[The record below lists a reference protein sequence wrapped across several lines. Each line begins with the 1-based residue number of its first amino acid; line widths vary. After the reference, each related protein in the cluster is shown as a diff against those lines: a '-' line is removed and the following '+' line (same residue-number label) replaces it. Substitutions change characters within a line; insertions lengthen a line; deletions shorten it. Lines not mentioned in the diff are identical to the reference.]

1 LLRNNLEDWKYACLG
16 GDMLIS
22 VLLHIAMVV
31 LLLLLTPSS
40 TGVLRE
46 PAKNRILGPRIL
58 LSPIPAPSKG
68 GGGSDSVTPPSRGV
82 LPRYAQRQF
91 APPMIQTENPNP
103 KLEVEPTVL
112 VASADLSVLPAAP
125 IGLPSGM
132 PGPPSGGSGHRGG
145 IGTGI
150 GGGIGDGIGPGV
162 EGLVPQPMRGDI
174 RQPVAIYKVEPE
186 YSEEARKVRV
196 QGTVVVEA
204 LIDEKGNTRALRVRE
219 GLGYGLDE
227 QAMEAVN
234 HWRFRPATRGGHPIP
249 LVGTFY
255 LTFRLL

>member
-1 LLRNNLEDWKYACLG
+1 
-16 GDMLIS
+16 MLIS
-22 VLLHIAMVV
+22 VLLHIAAII

-40 TGVLRE
+40 TGVLGQATKE
-46 PAKNRILGPRIL
+46 RIRGPRIL

-68 GGGSDSVTPPSRGV
+68 GGGSDSLTKPSRGV
-82 LPRYAQRQF
+82 LPRYALHQF
-91 APPMIQTENPNP
+91 APPLVQQENPNP
-103 KLEVEPTVL
+103 KLVVEPTIV
-112 VASADLSVLPAAP
+112 VASADLSVPPATP

-145 IGTGI
+145 IGS
-150 GGGIGDGIGPGV
+150 GV
-162 EGLVPQPMRGDI
+162 EGGVGDGTGPGMEGMVPQPLRGAI
-174 RQPVAIYKVEPE
+174 KQPVAIYKVEPE

-204 LIDEKGNTRALRVRE
+204 LIDEKGATRALRVRE

-234 HWRFRPATRGGHPIP
+234 HWRFRPATRDGRPIP